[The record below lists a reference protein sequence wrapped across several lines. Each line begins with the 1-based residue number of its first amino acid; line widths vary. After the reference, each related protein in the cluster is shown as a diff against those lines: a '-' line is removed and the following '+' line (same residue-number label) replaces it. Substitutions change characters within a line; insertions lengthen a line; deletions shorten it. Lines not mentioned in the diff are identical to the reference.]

1 MQAFGRDTTPSRQD
15 LEGGP
20 CPCARA
26 HLTPMVDVSSGPEK
40 GPENEGFQGAIGS
53 PSGPPSGAA
62 TASGAGVLGVV
73 VVVSVLAVEVAGTPP
88 RPIRSF
94 S

>member
-1 MQAFGRDTTPSRQD
+1 MQAFGRDTAPSRQD
-15 LEGGP
+15 LEGGS

-40 GPENEGFQGAIGS
+40 GGENEGLQGAIGS

-62 TASGAGVLGVV
+62 TGSGAGVGA
-73 VVVSVLAVEVAGTPP
+73 VVVSSLAAEVAGTPP